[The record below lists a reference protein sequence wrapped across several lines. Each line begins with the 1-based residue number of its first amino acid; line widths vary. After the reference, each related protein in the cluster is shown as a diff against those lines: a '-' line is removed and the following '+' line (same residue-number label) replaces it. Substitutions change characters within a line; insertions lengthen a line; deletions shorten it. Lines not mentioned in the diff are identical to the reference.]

1 MFISTRQSLK
11 RKRTRSKTVE
21 DPAIDL
27 LIVREFELLE
37 VQAEKDAFRTFGLAG
52 SVIDARMEATVV
64 TGAAS

>member
-27 LIVREFELLE
+27 LIAREFELLE
-37 VQAEKDAFRTFGLAG
+37 VQAGKDAFRTFGLAG